1 MMIHIVGDFWKEFL
15 LKKQV
20 REKVWKKR
28 QSIPTKKASEGKS
41 MEKRQSI
48 PTKKA
53 SEGKS
58 MEKKAKSS
66 Y

>member
-41 MEKRQSI
+41 MEK
-48 PTKKA
+48 
-53 SEGKS
+53 
-58 MEKKAKSS
+58 KAKSS